1 MYVADR
7 HSWACNL
14 STYIKTPAPPLLIP
28 SFHHIKTLHKQY
40 TSRHP
45 LLSTTT
51 INTQRRPTSHQTHN
65 QTTQWPPLPTT
76 SPQWH
81 QTTFLPAQDH
91 HQHVLC
97 LQFLRNRCG
106 RLSNLHLIFIPS
118 ATACGASSSKSISTN
133 TSDIQYT
140 TTL

>member
-14 STYIKTPAPPLLIP
+14 STYIKTPAPPLIIP
-28 SFHHIKTLHKQY
+28 SFHHSQTLHKQY
-40 TSRHP
+40 TSSPP
-45 LLSTTT
+45 LPTTT
-51 INTQRRPTSHQTHN
+51 INTPRRLTSYQPRN

-81 QTTFLPAQDH
+81 QTTFLHAQDH

-97 LQFLRNRCG
+97 LQFPRNRCG
-106 RLSNLHLIFIPS
+106 RFSNLLIVQS
-118 ATACGASSSKSISTN
+118 ASACGASPKSNSTK

-140 TTL
+140 TIL